1 MASVYQ
7 MCLMYKCMHQ
17 PHSLA
22 VYFAV
27 CTTGFDTPFL
37 STCMKKGG
45 CTVLIE
51 KNRHGFHPNLNDV
64 LQIIHILMICVDHKS
79 SIFVV

>member
-1 MASVYQ
+1 
-7 MCLMYKCMHQ
+7 MHQ
-17 PHSLA
+17 PHSHA

-45 CTVLIE
+45 CMVLIG

-64 LQIIHILMICVDHKS
+64 LQIILRITSHPFLESDPT
-79 SIFVV
+79 FVT